1 MNLALPC
8 GGFFFYIYSFYL
20 GGIINHKSIKMKKFI
35 YCFSLLFSFTLLAQ
49 NGFVMLNQ
57 NKVEFA
63 NAEFEAKE
71 MDHWSKVKQNAIDN
85 GDLLATAFFRVADAG
100 LVEDETI
107 PTHAFVLVYKDFNQL
122 ANSNKIWS
130 SAEKVLGMNPSYIS
144 TDDISKVLMI
154 QRYKLID
161 ELSPLREFK
170 YAVWNYSK
178 PKDMGGFVNENLKL
192 WKPYFEKRVGKN
204 GLAGWGILARVYPQ
218 GMDQSSLLS
227 YDHYTDLASAMQ
239 ALSPMDFDQSILSKS
254 KMSEYDP
261 DGFRY
266 RVLLE
271 LLQFQ
276 GNVN

>member
-1 MNLALPC
+1 
-8 GGFFFYIYSFYL
+8 
-20 GGIINHKSIKMKKFI
+20 MKKF
-35 YCFSLLFSFTLLAQ
+35 FSLFSFLVASILFSQ
-49 NGFVMLNQ
+49 NV
-57 NKVEFA
+57 VEIHYRHVPA
-63 NAEFEAKE
+63 EHIAEFETKE

-85 GDLLATAFFRVADAG
+85 ENLLATAFFRVADAG
-100 LVEDETI
+100 LIEDESS
-107 PTHAFVLVYKDFNQL
+107 PTHAFVLVYKDFDQL

-144 TDDISKVLMI
+144 TDDISKVMMI

-227 YDHYTDLASAMQ
+227 YDHYTDLSSAMK
-239 ALSPMDFDQSILSKS
+239 ALSPMDFDQSILGKS

-276 GNVN
+276 GSVN

>member
-1 MNLALPC
+1 MKNL
-8 GGFFFYIYSFYL
+8 Y
-20 GGIINHKSIKMKKFI
+20 FI
-35 YCFSLLFSFTLLAQ
+35 FLFLFTTFIFSQ
-49 NGFVMLNQ
+49 NV
-57 NKVEFA
+57 VEIHYRHVPSQHI
-63 NAEFEAKE
+63 AEFEAKE
-71 MDHWSKVKQNAIDN
+71 MDHWSKVKQNAIDS

-100 LVEDETI
+100 LVEDERT
-107 PTHAFVLVYKDFNQL
+107 PTHAFVLVYKDFDQL
-122 ANSNKIWS
+122 AKSNKIWS

-144 TDDISKVLMI
+144 TDDISKVMMI

-227 YDHYTDLASAMQ
+227 YDHYTDLSSAMK

-276 GNVN
+276 GSVN

>member
-1 MNLALPC
+1 MKNL
-8 GGFFFYIYSFYL
+8 Y
-20 GGIINHKSIKMKKFI
+20 FI
-35 YCFSLLFSFTLLAQ
+35 FLFLFTTFIFSQ
-49 NGFVMLNQ
+49 NV
-57 NKVEFA
+57 VEIHYRHVPSQHI
-63 NAEFEAKE
+63 AEFEAKE
-71 MDHWSKVKQNAIDN
+71 MDHWSKVKQNAIDS
-85 GDLLATAFFRVADAG
+85 GDLLATAFFRVTDAG
-100 LVEDETI
+100 LVEDERT
-107 PTHAFVLVYKDFNQL
+107 PTHAFVLVYKDFDQL
-122 ANSNKIWS
+122 AKSNKIWS

-144 TDDISKVLMI
+144 TDDISKVMMI

-227 YDHYTDLASAMQ
+227 YDHYTDLSSAMK

-276 GNVN
+276 GSVN